1 MKDNVKVEKKK
12 KEFHHFRVFN
22 DKNLHHY
29 YIIGIIKIFNKKHVD
44 ERKRLKQKRNSIVFI
59 LFTTARGDEIKI
71 EPFTVIPPLFS
82 RDSKAR
88 IPFHGCNIRRN

>member
-29 YIIGIIKIFNKKHVD
+29 YIIGIITFDKKHVD